1 MNLYRY
7 EKIDG
12 REALR
17 RLADGEKVMRE
28 TGSPYFIN
36 EEGRFVCDNAAIYRP
51 HVTDLTLNEILKE
64 CDWYIPKPF
73 DVRQA
78 MIDRPNEWV
87 GAFEVAEN
95 WYKVGFDTTF
105 MQMACASISSEI
117 SIDLSED
124 RVFEVQLSNLIN
136 CIPIEDVPEEAT
148 R

>member
-1 MNLYRY
+1 MSLDKY

-12 REALR
+12 REAIKRLLAGEKVID
-17 RLADGEKVMRE
+17 RLADEHFLDGTILARVRKS
-28 TGSPYFIN
+28 GAY
-36 EEGRFVCDNAAIYRP
+36 
-51 HVTDLTLNEILKE
+51 EIANDGLRGILE
-64 CDWYIPKPF
+64 RDWYIPKPF

-78 MIDRPNEWV
+78 MLDRPNEWV
-87 GAFEVAEN
+87 GAFEVEEN

-117 SIDLSED
+117 SVDLSED

>member
-1 MNLYRY
+1 MNLDKFQ
-7 EKIDG
+7 KIDG
-12 REALR
+12 REALK
-17 RLADGEKVMRE
+17 RLVEGEEIYTDKGSKMRLDFE
-28 TGSPYFIN
+28 NHQIVNGY
-36 EEGRFVCDNAAIYRP
+36 GGAISLCP
-51 HVTDLTLNEILKE
+51 LQSILTRT
-64 CDWYIPKPF
+64 WYVPKPF

-78 MIDRPNEWV
+78 MLERPNEWV

-117 SIDLSED
+117 SVDLSED

-136 CIPIEDVPEEAT
+136 CIPIEDVPKEAT